1 MVGQVAWLKTSFS
14 ESQAHAI
21 NFPFLLFD
29 HYLILCTHPLDQL
42 FGVWCCPL
50 RTLVILSPIYYMSQ
64 KTFCHVKCVKLP
76 QYQHTKY

>member
-1 MVGQVAWLKTSFS
+1 
-14 ESQAHAI
+14 
-21 NFPFLLFD
+21 
-29 HYLILCTHPLDQL
+29 
-42 FGVWCCPL
+42 VWCCPL